1 MDTLQLIAQFGFPI
15 AAAVGI
21 AVYVVKLNKDHRD
34 DITAMTKA
42 HREDIDNMTK
52 SNSEKMDKLTEA
64 INNNT
69 IVMTRIYE
77 RLGVHDENT

>member
-15 AAAVGI
+15 AAAIGI
-21 AVYVVKLNKDHRD
+21 GAYVVKLNKDHRD
-34 DITAMTKA
+34 DITAMTEA
-42 HREDIDNMTK
+42 HREDIATMTK
-52 SNSEKMDKLTEA
+52 ANTEKMDKLTEA

-77 RLGVHDENT
+77 RLGVRDENN